1 MSGTD
6 REDALLTP
14 GKAQCSE
21 RGSFIT
27 STSSIFLT
35 LFRQMAPPW
44 FLFHLCRGPTYICT
58 ATGGLGQSTWRGL
71 AGSGSSIKPSATS
84 PTPST
89 STSNHPPPRHVP
101 HSTPPPTHHLFFLN
115 PQFPGR
121 TETEATGIQ
130 SLSSLTQVTGTARR
144 AQCLVGLHTT
154 GARTPRAF
162 PQA

>member
-1 MSGTD
+1 MWWKEGKAKRDRRLRLSLSSPVTAGCCSQTVSGTD

-27 STSSIFLT
+27 NTSSIFLT

-44 FLFHLCRGPTYICT
+44 FLFHLYRGPTYTCM

-89 STSNHPPPRHVP
+89 STSNHHHPVFLTLP
-101 HSTPPPTHHLFFLN
+101 HQPPTIFF
-115 PQFPGR
+115 PKPP
-121 TETEATGIQ
+121 
-130 SLSSLTQVTGTARR
+130 S
-144 AQCLVGLHTT
+144 
-154 GARTPRAF
+154 
-162 PQA
+162 PQAELKQKPQGYSPSPV